1 MMSNLVEQYVFSSKV
16 QSKLKDR
23 DEQSVG
29 GAIFQTSIQI
39 GASIGTC
46 LASLVSTTRAETTGD
61 LARGLKD
68 GFWMLAAF
76 AWLGRSI
83 HQFARDRVLTGS
95 TGGYWVWIE
104 ESWVSEGCQRGQW
117 I

>member
-1 MMSNLVEQYVFSSKV
+1 MTMGGLTR
-16 QSKLKDR
+16 R

-46 LASLVSTTRAETTGD
+46 LASLVSTTRADTTGD

-68 GFWMLAAF
+68 GFWMLTAF
-76 AWLGRSI
+76 AWLGMS
-83 HQFARDRVLTGS
+83 
-95 TGGYWVWIE
+95 
-104 ESWVSEGCQRGQW
+104 
-117 I
+117 

>member
-1 MMSNLVEQYVFSSKV
+1 MLI
-16 QSKLKDR
+16 KLTSR

-29 GAIFQTSIQI
+29 GAVFQTSIQI

-68 GFWMLAAF
+68 GFWMLTAF
-76 AWLGRSI
+76 SWLGRSWFTI
-83 HQFARDRVLTGS
+83 MLMKQ
-95 TGGYWVWIE
+95 YWSLSYWD
-104 ESWVSEGCQRGQW
+104 
-117 I
+117 

>member
-1 MMSNLVEQYVFSSKV
+1 MLTV
-16 QSKLKDR
+16 R

-29 GAIFQTSIQI
+29 AAIFQTSIQI

-68 GFWMLAAF
+68 GFWMLTAF
-76 AWLGRSI
+76 AWLGMSSLI
-83 HQFARDRVLTGS
+83 IWAVLMAS
-95 TGGYWVWIE
+95 TCCDWVRIE
-104 ESWVSEGCQRGQW
+104 EGRISEGRQRGQST
-117 I
+117 